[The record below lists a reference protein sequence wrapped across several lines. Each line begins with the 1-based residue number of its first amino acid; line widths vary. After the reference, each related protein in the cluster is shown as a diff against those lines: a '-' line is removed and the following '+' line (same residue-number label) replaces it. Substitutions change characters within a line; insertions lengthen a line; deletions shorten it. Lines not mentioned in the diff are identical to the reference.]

1 MARRSA
7 PAAGA
12 PEWIV
17 TFADLMSLLL
27 CFFILLIS
35 FSTQDKV
42 KLQIVAG
49 SMRDAFGTEPLQ
61 RRAGI
66 IELPGTPKEAEM
78 QNHERRESFTDT
90 TEATPEKLAAT
101 DEVETVR
108 KDAIPS
114 SAPTQVAA
122 ADMMRAA
129 LQANPDIID
138 IADQITFEDT
148 PEGLVVTLRDGTG
161 AALFGSG
168 AAVTVDRLQK
178 VIETLAPL
186 LAKADKSLT
195 IAGHTAYREVADDVR
210 GEKAF
215 ALSMDRAM
223 AVRALLA
230 RSGIPSS
237 RFATVDAHGMQ
248 ETALRDDP
256 AAAGNRRVAIRING
270 LRGSD
275 VLGAP

>member
-1 MARRSA
+1 MACRSA

-35 FSTQDKV
+35 FSSQDKAQ
-42 KLQIVAG
+42 LQIVAG

-78 QNHERRESFTDT
+78 QNHERRESFSDASDEST
-90 TEATPEKLAAT
+90 EKLAAV
-101 DEVETVR
+101 DNAEAIK

-114 SAPTQVAA
+114 SAPTQAAA

-129 LQANPDIID
+129 LQANPEIID
-138 IADQITFEDT
+138 IAQQITFEDT
-148 PEGLVVTLRDGTG
+148 PEGLVVSIKD
-161 AALFGSG
+161 GSG
-168 AAVTVDRLQK
+168 ASLFGAGAAESGERLSA

-186 LAKADKSLT
+186 LIKADKTLS
-195 IAGHTAYREVADDVR
+195 IAGHSAYREVADDIR

-215 ALSMDRAM
+215 ALSMERAM

-230 RSGIPSS
+230 RNGVDS
-237 RFATVDAHGMQ
+237 RRFRTVEARGMQ
-248 ETALRDDP
+248 EPALRDDP
-256 AAAGNRRVAIRING
+256 AAAGNRRVAIRIDG
-270 LRGSD
+270 LRGTD
-275 VLGAP
+275 MLGAP

>member
-35 FSTQDKV
+35 FSTQDKA
-42 KLQIVAG
+42 KLQTVAG

-90 TEATPEKLAAT
+90 SDKTTEKLAAN
-101 DEVETVR
+101 DDKDAIK

-114 SAPTQVAA
+114 SAPTQAAA

-148 PEGLVVTLRDGTG
+148 PEGLVVTVRD
-161 AALFGSG
+161 GSG
-168 AAVTVDRLQK
+168 ASLFGAGTAMSGDRLRA
-178 VIETLAPL
+178 VIETLAPF
-186 LAKADKSLT
+186 LAKADKTLT
-195 IAGHTAYREVADDVR
+195 IVGHSAYREAADDIR

-215 ALSMDRAM
+215 SLSIERAM
-223 AVRALLA
+223 EVRSLLA
-230 RSGIPSS
+230 RNGIES
-237 RFATVDAHGMQ
+237 RRFRTVEARGKQ
-248 ETALRDDP
+248 EPALRDDP
-256 AAAGNRRVAIRING
+256 AAAGNRRVAIRIDG
-270 LRGSD
+270 LRGTD
-275 VLGAP
+275 ILGAP